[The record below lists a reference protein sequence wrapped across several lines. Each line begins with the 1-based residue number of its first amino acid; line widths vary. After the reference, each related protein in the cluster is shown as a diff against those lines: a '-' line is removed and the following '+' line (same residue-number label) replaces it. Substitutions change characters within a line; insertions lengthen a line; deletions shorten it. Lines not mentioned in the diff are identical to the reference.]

1 MSGIQELAQYGR
13 GNDSMIAHVTP
24 GEMMVP
30 PEMMARHPQLQR
42 HLYQAYL
49 EEGMD
54 PRQFKVGS
62 GITSINPVTGMPEY
76 GFFKKLFK
84 VAAPVVGYAMG
95 GPMGA
100 AIGGGLAGYSDGGGW
115 KGGVKG
121 AALGYVGGSLAAGGA
136 FGDTV
141 SGWSGGG
148 IGGVGAFGNIGGSAG
163 TWGMDGVSGAITR
176 HGGVGNAWKNLGGKI
191 TSSPMAML
199 GVLGAISDEPKKPT
213 GSSYK
218 PNDDKG
224 EPFDLDHPLE
234 DSDSTTTAPSHA
246 ITASTPGYGTGYS
259 DFKAVKQ
266 PYLETDYIP
275 SKTIVPPA
283 WVIGNPNVSDEEIMK
298 WYKPVA
304 WKASGG
310 MINQGTTG
318 TADDV
323 PIMASKGEFVMTAD
337 AVRNAGN
344 GDPRLGAKK
353 LYNLMYAL
361 EGAR

>member
-1 MSGIQELAQYGR
+1 
-13 GNDSMIAHVTP
+13 
-24 GEMMVP
+24 
-30 PEMMARHPQLQR
+30 
-42 HLYQAYL
+42 
-49 EEGMD
+49 
-54 PRQFKVGS
+54 
-62 GITSINPVTGMPEY
+62 MPEY

-115 KGGVKG
+115 KGGIKG

-136 FGDTV
+136 FGDTIA
-141 SGWSGGG
+141 GYSGGG
-148 IGGVGAFGNIGGSAG
+148 FGASGLGGFGTDWAGAANTWGPSKATSWLKGGTLGDKLGYGGVATLA
-163 TWGMDGVSGAITR
+163 
-176 HGGVGNAWKNLGGKI
+176 
-191 TSSPMAML
+191 
-199 GVLGAISDEPKKPT
+199 LGALTEEPKKST

-224 EPFDLDHPLE
+224 EPFKLDHPLE
-234 DSDSTTTAPSHA
+234 DVTSTTTAPSHA